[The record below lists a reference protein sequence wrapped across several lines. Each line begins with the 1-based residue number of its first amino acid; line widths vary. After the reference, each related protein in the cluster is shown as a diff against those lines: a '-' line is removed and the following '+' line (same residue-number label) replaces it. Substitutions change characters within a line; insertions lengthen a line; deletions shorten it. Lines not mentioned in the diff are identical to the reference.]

1 VSTASLPAP
10 IARPVPEL
18 ARYSV
23 AEVEVMAD
31 RVVRSRLF
39 PGVDTPQAAFTLMML
54 CQSEGLHPMQ
64 ALKRYHIIEG
74 RPSMRADAMQAEFL
88 ARGGWIRWEQ
98 FDEEA
103 AVATFGHRQH
113 CVDGIRL
120 AVSFQQLDRA
130 GVTRGREGLK
140 TNWKRFPGAMLRAR
154 LISMGVRMLDPAVI
168 VGLYTPEEVADF
180 DRPPEALE
188 SSEPAAPALPPPP
201 APAHPQNH
209 SGHGRG
215 QYASPDQI
223 AEYRRRLGKVIDQAN
238 AAWLDGWA
246 NRNRGEVP
254 AGIRD
259 LTQIFEVDGHL
270 LKWCVETGRLDPAI
284 VPEEAQSR
292 QLGAYV
298 AIVYHRDPAALR
310 AELARYLDTLQ
321 QRRTEAFLR
330 KYPEWAGDPQPAT
343 EDETQEPPFLSDG
356 GEREVWP
363 DEEGEGAESDRA
375 EGT

>member
-1 VSTASLPAP
+1 MSTVSLPAP
-10 IARPVPEL
+10 IARAAPDLP
-18 ARYSV
+18 RYSV
-23 AEVEVMAD
+23 ADVEVMAD

-74 RPSMRADAMQAEFL
+74 RPSMRADAMQAAFQ

-98 FDEEA
+98 FDVEA
-103 AVATFGHRQH
+103 AVATFGHPQY
-113 CVDGIRL
+113 CPDGIRL
-120 AVSFQQLDRA
+120 GVSFQEMDKA
-130 GVTRGREGLK
+130 GVTRGKEGLK

-180 DRPPEALE
+180 DHQPPPEADGPR
-188 SSEPAAPALPPPP
+188 EPPTAPTP
-201 APAHPQNH
+201 PQNH

-215 QYASPDQI
+215 QYASPEQI
-223 AEYRRRLGKVIDQAN
+223 DSYRRRLSKVIDQAN

-259 LTQIFEVDGHL
+259 LTSVWECDGHL

-284 VPEEAQSR
+284 VPEEAKSR

-298 AIVYHRDPAALR
+298 AIVYHRDPDALR
-310 AELARYLDTLQ
+310 AELTRYLDTLQ
-321 QRRTEAFLR
+321 DRRTEAFLR

-343 EDETQEPPFLSDG
+343 EDETQEPPFLTDG

-363 DEEGEGAESDRA
+363 DEEGEGAEPDRT

>member
-10 IARPVPEL
+10 VARPGSDL

-23 AEVEVMAD
+23 ADVEVMAD

-64 ALKRYHIIEG
+64 ALKRYHLIEG

-98 FDEEA
+98 YDAEA

-113 CVDGIRL
+113 CPDGLRL
-120 AVSFQQLDRA
+120 AVSFLDLDKA
-130 GVTRGREGLK
+130 GVTRTSQGLK
-140 TNWKRFPGAMLRAR
+140 KNWKQFPGAMLRAR
-154 LISMGVRMLDPAVI
+154 LISMGVRMIDPGVV
-168 VGLYTPEEVADF
+168 VGIYTPEEVADF
-180 DRPPEALE
+180 DHLSPEAE
-188 SSEPAAPALPPPP
+188 AARDAPPQSP
-201 APAHPQNH
+201 PAHPQNH

-215 QYASPDQI
+215 QYASPEQI

-284 VPEEAQSR
+284 VPEQAQSR

-330 KYPEWAGDPQPAT
+330 TNPEWAGDPQPAT